1 MPTLLLTAL
10 LGLFPFL
17 FLFPDVLSV
26 GGTFIRGD
34 YLLLPF
40 GALLLLHRLAFTE
53 RTLPF
58 AGYSGGALAIMIGFP
73 LLTLFQFLWIPEHII
88 DMEGAVKYALWPL
101 KMVVWAV
108 CMRELFVAHPNPLKA
123 VYQVFAT
130 LVVLVFSLQVVE
142 LVSVP
147 ARLQMLEWYPI
158 AAVDR
163 VGQIMFRARAVF
175 NGFDTASMFYLLA
188 TVLLT
193 QLKTRLPVNKLAH
206 AGLIMLCV
214 LGALVSARTG
224 ALLIIG
230 YLLAVLWN
238 RGAPVRKLAL
248 AASVTWVVA
257 CVGLLGLDSVSG
269 SEGSLLGRYLELMNV
284 VSSGGDMLAVNSF
297 WGTFEMNATALSDTA
312 FNFWFGIGLNTST
325 TADQLYAKYLV
336 MFGIVGLSLW
346 LLVHLAMLAGLKA
359 GGHSLNRDCLKW
371 ACLVYALLVAIAHI
385 KGGNY
390 FFAQRLGELTAL
402 AFMLAYSSDSFFGD
416 AHAEHSIP

>member
-26 GGTFIRGD
+26 GDTFIRGD

-40 GALLLLHRLAFTE
+40 GALLLLHRFAFTE

-147 ARLQMLEWYPI
+147 ARLQILETFAAIRQARPSTALIMVSHDLGIVQHI
-158 AAVDR
+158 ADR
-163 VGQIMFRARAVF
+163 ILVLHDGHVVEA
-175 NGFDTASMFYLLA
+175 GSTASILGDPKSEY
-188 TVLLT
+188 TV
-193 QLKTRLPVNKLAH
+193 RL
-206 AGLIMLCV
+206 IE
-214 LGALVSARTG
+214 
-224 ALLIIG
+224 
-230 YLLAVLWN
+230 
-238 RGAPVRKLAL
+238 
-248 AASVTWVVA
+248 AAS
-257 CVGLLGLDSVSG
+257 L
-269 SEGSLLGRYLELMNV
+269 
-284 VSSGGDMLAVNSF
+284 
-297 WGTFEMNATALSDTA
+297 
-312 FNFWFGIGLNTST
+312 
-325 TADQLYAKYLV
+325 
-336 MFGIVGLSLW
+336 
-346 LLVHLAMLAGLKA
+346 
-359 GGHSLNRDCLKW
+359 
-371 ACLVYALLVAIAHI
+371 
-385 KGGNY
+385 
-390 FFAQRLGELTAL
+390 
-402 AFMLAYSSDSFFGD
+402 
-416 AHAEHSIP
+416 